1 MLGAHGGDGDGRDP
15 HRSWWKKISGC
26 KNSGSKKTPPPPRG
40 AAKNLKLEA
49 ALKKNG
55 GPLPMYFDYKSK
67 TFQSIG
73 DYGAMY
79 KSLLGSLIGDVPQ
92 YYESWDD
99 VPESMRDHILEEVQ
113 RYFVMDQYLELDE
126 DDPTRKAAKLA
137 FRADA
142 ASIYR
147 QRKSKFKSQHFT
159 ARGGVGSADTLQTAP
174 PTGMD
179 PEEWGKLLS
188 FYTRDDRVKRAE
200 TNKTNRSK
208 QAVGTQGRRSISLAH
223 DRALAKHHNEKKE
236 GPPPTWE
243 STWAATHR
251 LQPPEVAVYT

>member
-113 RYFVMDQYLELDE
+113 RYFAMDQYLELDE

-159 ARGGVGSADTLQTAP
+159 ARRGG
-174 PTGMD
+174 
-179 PEEWGKLLS
+179 
-188 FYTRDDRVKRAE
+188 
-200 TNKTNRSK
+200 
-208 QAVGTQGRRSISLAH
+208 
-223 DRALAKHHNEKKE
+223 
-236 GPPPTWE
+236 
-243 STWAATHR
+243 
-251 LQPPEVAVYT
+251 